1 MVVEVAV
8 IVMRAS
14 SAMTR
19 LVLPTHC
26 GGDEFRP
33 HTCTNQSAAIA
44 TQLKGVAVSP
54 CLHLNVLVLKL
65 SDFVLDH
72 LHFGD
77 LAIDYITPI
86 CQ

>member
-1 MVVEVAV
+1 MAVEVAV

-19 LVLPTHC
+19 RVLPTHC
-26 GGDEFRP
+26 GGDGFPP
-33 HTCTNQSAAIA
+33 HTCTDQSAPVA
-44 TQLKGVAVSP
+44 TQLKGIAVSP
-54 CLHLNVLVLKL
+54 CLHLHVLMLKL

-77 LAIDYITPI
+77 LAVDYITPF